1 MSKKYPI
8 EIPIDKI
15 KDFCKKW
22 KVKEFALF
30 GSIIRDDFDQEQ
42 SDVDVLI
49 TFLPEQ
55 VLGWDIVD
63 MKEELEIIFKRKVD
77 MVDKEAIEKSRNPYR
92 KKVILENYEVV
103 YEQAA

>member
-1 MSKKYPI
+1 
-8 EIPIDKI
+8 
-15 KDFCKKW
+15 
-22 KVKEFALF
+22 
-30 GSIIRDDFDQEQ
+30 
-42 SDVDVLI
+42 VDVLI